1 MTGLS
6 LLALLAV
13 AEGIRAAVPLL
24 RTYGLPASILAG
36 VLGLALGPGVLG
48 LLPADPDVLRT
59 GVYHALGVVF
69 IALTLQAPAPGK
81 SASGRS
87 MAFGITAL
95 IALQTALGLAV
106 VLGLGMG
113 TGAPLHPGLGLMLP
127 LGFEQGPGQALAMGE
142 AWTRTGL
149 DQGADVG
156 LIVAA
161 IGYAWSVVVGIP
173 LVIWGRRRGLIS
185 PTEGVQVADAEPHQ
199 VEVVSPGGLER
210 LAQQVVTIGVIYLAT
225 YGVCRAAAFGFERG
239 GLDDIGHMVW
249 GFHFII
255 GALLAMAARP
265 VLTRFPGGSPLDDA
279 LLGKLAGLTV
289 DVSTCA
295 ALAAVQLSVLAANWL
310 PILAVTTVGGLATLV
325 FCVVVAVRGFR
336 DAPFEH
342 CVIWFGTGTGTLPM
356 GLALLRIIDPELKS
370 SAPSSMVWGSA
381 GAIVGVAPI
390 LLFIHPIPIL
400 GWVEEQPLLLW
411 GGLGISTLYLGF
423 TMVAWSWWGGLRLRS
438 GGWAEWSSDS

>member
-1 MTGLS
+1 
-6 LLALLAV
+6 
-13 AEGIRAAVPLL
+13 
-24 RTYGLPASILAG
+24 
-36 VLGLALGPGVLG
+36 
-48 LLPADPDVLRT
+48 
-59 GVYHALGVVF
+59 
-69 IALTLQAPAPGK
+69 
-81 SASGRS
+81 
-87 MAFGITAL
+87 
-95 IALQTALGLAV
+95 
-106 VLGLGMG
+106 
-113 TGAPLHPGLGLMLP
+113 
-127 LGFEQGPGQALAMGE
+127 
-142 AWTRTGL
+142 
-149 DQGADVG
+149 VG

-173 LVIWGRRRGLIS
+173 LVIWGRRSGLIS

-356 GLALLRIIDPELKS
+356 GLCCES
-370 SAPSSMVWGSA
+370 SIRNSRAQRRPAWCGVQRGPSSVWRRYSSSS
-381 GAIVGVAPI
+381 IRFPS
-390 LLFIHPIPIL
+390 
-400 GWVEEQPLLLW
+400 W
-411 GGLGISTLYLGF
+411 GGSRNNRCFSGAGSGSRRCTWASPWWLGPGGEDLG
-423 TMVAWSWWGGLRLRS
+423 
-438 GGWAEWSSDS
+438 